1 MTTPPARKLT
11 TSFRVGYRSRCII
24 SLDLAELDAEE
35 PPIATCRWSPRVPR
49 KLSEREMADYRRG
62 RNAFAAEVA
71 RLSRSRI
78 VVADVNTRR
87 LDIIEPSEAPA
98 WAN

>member
-11 TSFRVGYRSRCII
+11 TSIRVGCRFRCII

-35 PPIATCRWSPRVPR
+35 APIATCRWAPRVPK

-62 RNAFAAEVA
+62 RNAFVAEVA
-71 RLSRSRI
+71 RLSHSRI
-78 VVADVNTRR
+78 VVGDLTTGHIA
-87 LDIIEPSEAPA
+87 LIEPSEASA
-98 WAN
+98 RAN